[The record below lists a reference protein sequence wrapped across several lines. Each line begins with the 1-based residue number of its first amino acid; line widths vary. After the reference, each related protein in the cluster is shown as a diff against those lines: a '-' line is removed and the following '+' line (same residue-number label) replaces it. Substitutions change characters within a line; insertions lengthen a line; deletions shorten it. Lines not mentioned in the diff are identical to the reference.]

1 MRFSSRRQRRPG
13 NITGRSMPETHRGMN
28 ISEAEYMAV
37 VDDIMSVMEKHG
49 IGESARKDVLA
60 ITYALKGEI
69 IHQ

>member
-1 MRFSSRRQRRPG
+1 
-13 NITGRSMPETHRGMN
+13 MN